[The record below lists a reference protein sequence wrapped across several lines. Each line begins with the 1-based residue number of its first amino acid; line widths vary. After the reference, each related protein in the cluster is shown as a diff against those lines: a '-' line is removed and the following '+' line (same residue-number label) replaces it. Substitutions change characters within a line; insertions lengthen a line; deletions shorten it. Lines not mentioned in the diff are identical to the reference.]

1 MGNWQYIN
9 NQDDVEKFIKVTRGM
24 HDSYMVG
31 LDYMAG
37 TWGDDTTTFF
47 AGPDSKNL
55 RVIFNSPWTDD
66 KIEMIF
72 ESVRRF
78 HIAGWQERYSDE
90 MLECSIELEKL
101 KDTGASL

>member
-37 TWGDDTTTFF
+37 IWGDDTTTFF
-47 AGPDSKNL
+47 CWS
-55 RVIFNSPWTDD
+55 R
-66 KIEMIF
+66 
-72 ESVRRF
+72 
-78 HIAGWQERYSDE
+78 
-90 MLECSIELEKL
+90 
-101 KDTGASL
+101 